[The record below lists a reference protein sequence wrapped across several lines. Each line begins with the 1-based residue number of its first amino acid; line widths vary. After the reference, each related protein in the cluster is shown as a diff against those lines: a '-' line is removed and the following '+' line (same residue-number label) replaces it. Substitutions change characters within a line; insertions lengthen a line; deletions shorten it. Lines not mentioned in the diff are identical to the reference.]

1 MLGVK
6 TKGDDKIKMNEK
18 IVAILGVFAIAVV
31 IASLGC
37 LDGGNSAKDMAKMVP
52 EDASTFGH
60 SDVQTMRDDKDL
72 EEIYEKMAEGSRDD
86 WDALGL
92 DLDDIN
98 HMAVVSGEEGGGDYE
113 LVILK
118 GNFDLEDVRDELDD
132 ADFDEDEYKGIEIWK
147 RASWVGGDSAIA
159 ISGDTLIIGD
169 KDSVKDCIKVMKGS
183 EKSVYD
189 GNEDF
194 RDVIDRLPRGI
205 STVVGIPY
213 ENALAA
219 GIVWMKEDEDTY
231 KMKGVAKFDDEDE
244 AKDEKSDTKREMKG
258 KGEWFDIDV
267 KQSGKFLEF
276 TAKIDIEDFDIEN
289 FG

>member
-1 MLGVK
+1 MK
-6 TKGDDKIKMNEK
+6 KK
-18 IVAILGVFAIAVV
+18 IVAILGVLVIAVV
-31 IASLGC
+31 IASSGC
-37 LDGGNSAKDMAKMVP
+37 IGGGNSAKDMAKMVP

-72 EEIYEKMAEGSRDD
+72 EAIYEKMTERLYALDE
-86 WDALGL
+86 LGL
-92 DLDDIN
+92 DIDDIN
-98 HMAVVSGEEGGGDYE
+98 HMAVVSGEEGDYE
-113 LVILK
+113 LSILK

-147 RASWVGGDSAIA
+147 RASRLGGDFAFA
-159 ISGDTLIIGD
+159 ISGDTLIAGN

-189 GNEDF
+189 DNEDF

-205 STVVGIPY
+205 STVVNIPY
-213 ENALAA
+213 KNALAA
-219 GIVWMKEDEDTY
+219 GIVWMKEDKDTF

-244 AKDEKSDTKREMKG
+244 AADEKSDTKREMKE
-258 KGEWFDIDV
+258 KGEWFDV
-267 KQSGKFLEF
+267 EAKQSGKFLES